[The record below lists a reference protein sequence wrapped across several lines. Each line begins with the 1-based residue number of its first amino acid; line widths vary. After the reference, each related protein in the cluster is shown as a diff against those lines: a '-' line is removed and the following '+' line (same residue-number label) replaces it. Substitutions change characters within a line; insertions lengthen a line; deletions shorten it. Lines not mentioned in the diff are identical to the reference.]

1 MEDKRVNN
9 IGVANISAVKISR
22 IYMITLCSVSFLY
35 EFLLSFSLCSSPYSA
50 FFLLVIRLLPTVP
63 TIQIT
68 MMMIPIALPT
78 P

>member
-22 IYMITLCSVSFLY
+22 IYMITLCSVIF
-35 EFLLSFSLCSSPYSA
+35 FRVFTFFFMCSSPYSA

-68 MMMIPIALPT
+68 MIMIPIALPT